1 MTKINLL
8 SKYTKNDRIQMRVIN
23 IRTNKSVSL
32 ADYDDLWE
40 YRYYLDI
47 QNIGIQKNKLKKL
60 QELLL
65 KYTSKYIQLQV
76 KIDGRYIP
84 YIDALNKS

>member
-8 SKYTKNDRIQMRVIN
+8 SKYMKNDRIQMRVIN
-23 IRTNKSVSL
+23 TRTNKSVSL

-47 QNIGIQKNKLKKL
+47 QHIGIQKNKLKKL
-60 QELLL
+60 QELIV
-65 KYTSKYIQLQV
+65 KYASKYIQLQV
-76 KIDGRYIP
+76 KIDNRYIS
-84 YIDALNKS
+84 YTEALNKS